1 MKINKLRCKPA
12 SIADTRWASY
22 AAAGAATALAG
33 SNSAEGAIHYS
44 GRLDVL
50 FSCQSQSCRTTHTFQ
65 LDQPGDSFVL
75 AHYVN
80 SYHHGPAYFGIGG
93 IASAAFR
100 GRQGQLSIRHYVSRL
115 SSGERVSRGPFSLA
129 GFGLLV
135 YSGGDHSQW
144 KNGGYGSIG
153 FSFNNGAGVQYGWAR
168 IRITGSR
175 RDSIFWLVDYAY
187 ADVGEPIRAGQTSSG
202 EQAPDQ
208 GSLGWLALGAVGL
221 LAWRKSRKSLTARLE
236 DA

>member
-1 MKINKLRCKPA
+1 MKNQTLRCKPA

-100 GRQGQLSIRHYVSRL
+100 GRSVPAPPVAYVSRL
-115 SSGERVSRGPFSLA
+115 SLGQRISRGPFSVGYGFLVA
-129 GFGLLV
+129 GFHLL
-135 YSGGDHSQW
+135 HSQW
-144 KNGGYGSIG
+144 EHGGYGFIG

-168 IRITGSR
+168 CRMTGYGPNNV
-175 RDSIFWLVDYAY
+175 FKLVDYAY
-187 ADVGEPIRAGQTSSG
+187 ADPGESIKAGQTSID

-208 GSLGWLALGAVGL
+208 GSLGWLALGAAGL
-221 LAWRKSRKSLTARLE
+221 LAWRKSRSQATR
-236 DA
+236 